1 MAQKLIRKLEAG
13 TGGIQHMDR
22 YYHSNPKG
30 LWDEIMFDVTAKVSK
45 FIRKIVYGNAI
56 NNVDLFISVFIGG
69 LFTECVTIL

>member
-30 LWDEIMFDVTAKVSK
+30 LWDEIMFDVKLKMFQKLGSGAM
-45 FIRKIVYGNAI
+45 
-56 NNVDLFISVFIGG
+56 
-69 LFTECVTIL
+69 TIIF